1 MGRDLQGWLKMF
13 KKLLFSILILVG
25 LSVAPNT
32 PRKVYSAF
40 KDNGWGTRSAGMGGA
55 FCGLADDASSPLWN
69 PAGLA
74 QMRYP
79 EANFMYSRL
88 YTGLDGVNLG
98 LNYFSYALPISGV
111 GSFGISR
118 AGLVSTD
125 LYGEET
131 YTLTYAN
138 RINDYIPRLIPEL
151 FLGINL
157 KCLNHGYTLNEYSRG
172 DPVFASGHS
181 KANFTFDI
189 GGLVKPNIPRFSGLS
204 IGMCVENVTTPDVG
218 LKNRDRVPLEARVGF
233 AYRMKGF
240 KILRRIIVRDV
251 TPTLDFAYRF
261 QDWGKAGDKLNVH
274 LGLEGWFI
282 DRLLGLRMGG
292 NTREITFGS
301 SFNKVLSR
309 YFGIQLDYA
318 FIFPLQIA
326 ETYGSHRISLTVRF

>member
-1 MGRDLQGWLKMF
+1 MF
-13 KKLLFSILILVG
+13 KKFLLIILIFVG
-25 LSVAPNT
+25 LNVAPNT
-32 PRKVYSAF
+32 PHKVYSAF
-40 KDNGWGTRSAGMGGA
+40 KDSGWGTRSAGMGGA

-74 QMRYP
+74 QMKYP

-88 YTGLDGVNLG
+88 YTGLDGIDLG
-98 LNYFSYALPISGV
+98 LNYFSYVLPISGV

-125 LYGEET
+125 LYREET
-131 YTLTYAN
+131 YTLTYASK
-138 RINDYIPRLIPEL
+138 INDYVPRLIPEV
-151 FLGINL
+151 FLGANL
-157 KCLNHGYTLNEYSRG
+157 KCLNHGYTLDEYSKG
-172 DPVFASGHS
+172 DPVFASGRS

-204 IGMCVENVTTPDVG
+204 IGMCVENITTPDVG
-218 LKNRDRVPLEARVGF
+218 LKNKDRVPLEARVGF

-240 KILRRIIVRDV
+240 RILKRIVVRDV

-261 QDWGKAGDKLNVH
+261 QDWGKLGDKLNIH

-326 ETYGSHRISLTVRF
+326 ETYGSHRISLTARF

>member
-1 MGRDLQGWLKMF
+1 MF
-13 KKLLFSILILVG
+13 KKFLLVVLIFIG
-25 LSVAPNT
+25 LNVAPNT
-32 PRKVYSAF
+32 PHKVYSAF
-40 KDNGWGTRSAGMGGA
+40 KDSGWGTRSAGMGGA

-74 QMRYP
+74 QMKYP

-88 YTGLDGVNLG
+88 YTGLDGVDLG
-98 LNYFSYALPISGV
+98 LNYFSYVLPISGI

-125 LYGEET
+125 LYSEET
-131 YTLTYAN
+131 YTLTYASK
-138 RINDYIPRLIPEL
+138 INNYAPGLIPEV
-151 FLGINL
+151 FLGANL
-157 KCLNHGYTLNEYSRG
+157 KCLNHGYTLDEYSRA
-172 DPVFASGHS
+172 DPVFASGRS

-204 IGMCVENVTTPDVG
+204 IGMCIENVTTPDVG
-218 LKNRDRVPLEARVGF
+218 LKNRDRVPLEGRVGF

-240 KILRRIIVRDV
+240 VILRRIIVQDV

-261 QDWGKAGDKLNVH
+261 QNWGELGNKLNIH

-292 NTREITFGS
+292 NAKEITFGL
-301 SFNKVLSR
+301 SFNKALAR

-318 FIFPLQIA
+318 FILPFEIA
-326 ETYGSHRISLTVRF
+326 ETYGSHRISLTTRF

>member
-1 MGRDLQGWLKMF
+1 MF
-13 KKLLFSILILVG
+13 KKFLFSILIFVLIN
-25 LSVAPNT
+25 VAPTT
-32 PRKVYSAF
+32 PHKVYSAF

-74 QMRYP
+74 QMKYP

-98 LNYFSYALPISGV
+98 LNYFSYVLPVHRV
-111 GSFGISR
+111 GAFGISR

-125 LYGEET
+125 LYKEET
-131 YTLTYAN
+131 YTLTYASK
-138 RINDYIPRLIPEL
+138 INQYVPRLIPEV
-151 FLGINL
+151 FAGVNL
-157 KCLNHGYTLNEYSRG
+157 KCLSHGYTLDEYSRG

-181 KANFTFDI
+181 QANFTFDI
-189 GGLVKPNIPRFSGLS
+189 GLLVKPYIPRFSRLS
-204 IGMCVENVTTPDVG
+204 IGMCVENITTPDVG
-218 LKNRDRVPLEARVGF
+218 LKSRDRVPLEARVGF
-233 AYRMKGF
+233 AYKLKGF
-240 KILRRIIVRDV
+240 KILRRIIVQDV

-261 QDWGKAGDKLNVH
+261 QDWGSLENKLNVH

-282 DRLLGLRMGG
+282 EKMLGLRMGG
-292 NTREITFGS
+292 NIKEITFGF
-301 SFNKVLSR
+301 SFNKALTR

-318 FIFPLQIA
+318 LIFPLEIV